1 MARLKNQTTRKLDN
15 FVYVWSGIKKLL
27 DGLKESRFTVC
38 TNLCFLNDNFIV
50 EVLVGFFFISRVFL
64 NKEEIQEVILY
75 FSLISNRLIKLL
87 L

>member
-15 FVYVWSGIKKLL
+15 FVYEKKLL